1 MPNKNLLEIMGHLG
15 RDPETRNTSSGKS
28 VTSFS
33 VAVSNNYK
41 DQRTGEWVD
50 KPSTW
55 FKCTIWGDLGE
66 EISSRYFKGD
76 CIRVWGKVGLEEWE
90 DKQSGEKKAGL
101 AVNVFEVA
109 SPTYVKKDKSTEDE
123 RPRRKQSDDDFP
135 MDISAAG
142 DDADIPF

>member
-1 MPNKNLLEIMGHLG
+1 MPNKNLLEIIGHLG

-66 EISSRYFKGD
+66 EISNRYFKGD
-76 CIRVWGKVGLEEWE
+76 CIRVWGAVG
-90 DKQSGEKKAGL
+90 
-101 AVNVFEVA
+101 
-109 SPTYVKKDKSTEDE
+109 
-123 RPRRKQSDDDFP
+123 R
-135 MDISAAG
+135 
-142 DDADIPF
+142 